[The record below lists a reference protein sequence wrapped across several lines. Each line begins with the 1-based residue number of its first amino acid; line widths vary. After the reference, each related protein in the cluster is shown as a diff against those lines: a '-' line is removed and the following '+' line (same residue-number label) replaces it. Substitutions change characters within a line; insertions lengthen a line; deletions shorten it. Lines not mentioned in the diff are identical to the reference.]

1 MITTGVVFRPQS
13 PPQRL
18 REVVEATEAAGVAEL
33 WLWEDLLMEGG
44 LTAAAAALAWS
55 ERLRIGI
62 GLLPVTLRNPALV
75 AMEIATLGHLFPDR
89 SSMPSP
95 RRTAFGRRSPRST
108 PGGRRPDAPT
118 LLGWWSTSS
127 RPWACPPT
135 SWPTWSDGRFATWAR
150 RGPRAWC
157 SRAATRRPTPL
168 RCCARSA
175 AFADRYFV
183 ATATAGICVAGNGV
197 ARTRLR
203 IPPIH

>member
-75 AMEIATLGHLFPDR
+75 AMEIATLAHLFPDR
-89 SSMPSP
+89 FV
-95 RRTAFGRRSPRST
+95 AG
-108 PGGRRPDAPT
+108 
-118 LLGWWSTSS
+118 LGH
-127 RPWACPPT
+127 
-135 SWPTWSDGRFATWAR
+135 G
-150 RGPRAWC
+150 
-157 SRAATRRPTPL
+157 
-168 RCCARSA
+168 ARSA

-203 IPPIH
+203 IPSIH